1 MKDFAHLPKVELHL
15 HLEGAAP
22 PAFIRGLAKEKKVD
36 ISGIFAEDGS
46 YRFKDF
52 WDFLKVYEAATSVLQ
67 SPEDFRRLTLAVL
80 EESAKSG
87 VIYSEAFISPDFC
100 GGGDLIAWREYLA
113 AMQEAA
119 YEGERDFGVTLRG
132 IVTCIR
138 HFGPDKARQTALCA
152 AETAGDFITGFGIGG
167 DEKMLEPKDFTW
179 AFDCARE
186 AGLRITAHAG
196 EWQGPQGIRDT
207 LAAWRP
213 ERLGHGVR
221 AIEDLALVDELAE
234 QGIVLEVCPVSNIA
248 LQVYPNFRAHSIN
261 ELDRR
266 GVKVTVST
274 DDPPF
279 FHSDMNREYE
289 ELHRAFDWD
298 EGQFRRIAMQS
309 IDAAFCDKETKDK
322 IRKKLES

>member
-1 MKDFAHLPKVELHL
+1 MSDFAHLPKVELHL

-22 PAFIRGLAKEKKVD
+22 PLFIKGLAAQKKVD
-36 ISGIFAEDGS
+36 ISGIFDEDGG

-67 SPEDFRRLTLAVL
+67 SPEDFYRLTLAVL

-87 VIYSEAFISPDFC
+87 VVYSEAFISPDFC
-100 GGGDLIAWREYLA
+100 GGRDVIAWREYLA
-113 AMQEAA
+113 AIEEAA
-119 YEGERDFGVTLRG
+119 AQGERDFGVTLRG

-138 HFGPDKARQTALCA
+138 HFGPDKAKETALCA
-152 AETAGDFITGFGIGG
+152 AETAGSFITGFGIGG
-167 DEKMLEPKDFTW
+167 DEKTLEPKDFTW

-196 EWQGPQGIRDT
+196 EWRGPEGIRDT
-207 LAAWRP
+207 LKAWRP

-234 QGIVLEVCPVSNIA
+234 AGVVLEVCPGSNVA
-248 LQVYPNFRAHSIN
+248 LGLYKDFRAHPIN

-266 GVKVTVST
+266 GVKVTIST

-279 FHSDMNREYE
+279 FHTTMNQEYE
-289 ELHRAFDWD
+289 AIHRAFDWD
-298 EGQFRRIAMQS
+298 EGQFRRIALQS
-309 IDAAFCDKETKDK
+309 LEAAFCDKDTKDK